1 VSWGI
6 RALTLVLLAHVMA
19 YLSSGQTR
27 WALSG
32 VSILALAFVAGVIGV
47 LDIRMRH
54 DELFLNSLGVSRM
67 TVAAVWAAWV
77 LLLESVVLVWA

>member
-1 VSWGI
+1 
-6 RALTLVLLAHVMA
+6 MA
-19 YLSSGQTR
+19 YLSSGQAR
-27 WALSG
+27 WTLSG
-32 VSILALAFVAGVIGV
+32 ASALALALVAGVIGV

-77 LLLESVVLVWA
+77 LLLESVVLIWG